1 MKHNVIYNV
10 VLIAVLHHAFASR
23 LIRYFDILFIFS
35 KITAIV
41 WEVSAV
47 HVHVDTVTHKYRNVI
62 CNIVLT
68 SVYHPDVASTLPQS
82 CLDMLESTSELIF
95 LQTTS
100 ETLKRLLFVQ
110 TCLTILFSHF
120 HASEYDAA
128 CIHVS
133 HLNIR

>member
-10 VLIAVLHHAFASR
+10 VLIAVLHPAFAST
-23 LIRYFDILFIFS
+23 LIRYFYILFIFS

-41 WEVSAV
+41 LEVSAV
-47 HVHVDTVTHKYRNVI
+47 HAHVGTVTHKYRNVI
-62 CNIVLT
+62 RNVVLT

-82 CLDMLESTSELIF
+82 CLDILEFTSELIF
-95 LQTTS
+95 LQTS

-120 HASEYDAA
+120 RASEYDAA

>member
-10 VLIAVLHHAFASR
+10 VLIAVLHPAFAST

-41 WEVSAV
+41 KEVSAV
-47 HVHVDTVTHKYRNVI
+47 HAHVGTVTHRYHNVARNV
-62 CNIVLT
+62 VLT
-68 SVYHPDVASTLPQS
+68 SVYHPDVASTFPQS
-82 CLDMLESTSELIF
+82 CIDILESTSELIF

-110 TCLTILFSHF
+110 ICLTIFFSHF
-120 HASEYDAA
+120 RASEYDAA

>member
-1 MKHNVIYNV
+1 M
-10 VLIAVLHHAFASR
+10 HA
-23 LIRYFDILFIFS
+23 
-35 KITAIV
+35 
-41 WEVSAV
+41 
-47 HVHVDTVTHKYRNVI
+47 HVGTVTNKYRNVI
-62 CNIVLT
+62 RNVVLT

-82 CLDMLESTSELIF
+82 CLEILESIPELIF

-110 TCLTILFSHF
+110 TCLTILFSYF
-120 HASEYDAA
+120 RASEYDAA